1 MLLYKRKHGS
11 TEVQAKK
18 MVVLKHTGRLAC
30 EICGFTFGAAYGPRG
45 VDFIECHHVT
55 PLSEIEIGRKTRFD
69 DLALVCANC
78 HRMIHA
84 KRPWLTIEQLREIVA
99 RSFDHSSA
107 RAK

>member
-1 MLLYKRKHGS
+1 
-11 TEVQAKK
+11 

-78 HRMIHA
+78 HRIIHA